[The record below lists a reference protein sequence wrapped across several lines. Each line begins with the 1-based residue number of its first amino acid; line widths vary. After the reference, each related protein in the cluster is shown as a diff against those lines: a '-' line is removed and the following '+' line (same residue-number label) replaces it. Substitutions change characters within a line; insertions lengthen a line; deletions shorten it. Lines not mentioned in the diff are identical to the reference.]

1 MELITDFE
9 ELSKVI
15 LKKYEGEGNCITMGI
30 LVADYRQSEAREYML
45 NYLRRFDML
54 SGKYIDF

>member
-15 LKKYEGEGNCITMGI
+15 LKKYEDEGNCITMGI
-30 LVADYRQSEAREYML
+30 LVADYRQSEAREYTKL
-45 NYLRRFDML
+45 FAT
-54 SGKYIDF
+54 F